1 MKKIIK
7 RMLFAIVLIP
17 VILLILVVTP
27 YIVVPILNNITLSS
41 FSKQIYDYPLPQNS
55 VLIEKEA
62 VCGKL
67 NGNGNGM
74 DFFACI
80 VIKSEMSI
88 EQISQYYKDKKLKP
102 AKKDK
107 KHVVDIEVMPVN
119 GEQLIT
125 DYVVHEKVRFSKLKN
140 INDYSGYYVVM
151 IYDGGYSALFD
162 IRGH

>member
-7 RMLFAIVLIP
+7 RTLFTIILIP
-17 VILLILVVTP
+17 VILLRLVVTP
-27 YIVVPILNNITLSS
+27 YIVVPILNNISLSG
-41 FSKQIYDYPLPQNS
+41 FSRQIYKYPLPQNT
-55 VLIEKEA
+55 VFIEKEA

-74 DFFACI
+74 DFFACF
-80 VIKSEMSI
+80 VIKSDMSI
-88 EQISQYYKDKKLKP
+88 EQLSQYYKDKKFKP

-107 KHVVDIEVMPVN
+107 KHVVGIEVMPVN

-125 DYVVHEKVRFSKLKN
+125 DYVKYEKVRFSKLKD